1 MGGMDISSGA
11 HASHGGTVAAGVP
24 QSSAPTAV
32 FKEPVQSVYNG
43 YIQVQSGLVQD
54 SVAGVSGAATSMLKA
69 VQGDSMKMLPPKVAQ
84 QIWAL
89 AKAKD
94 LEAARA
100 AFKPLSE
107 SLIQY
112 LQEQKV
118 PAGTYHEVYCPMA
131 KASWLQ
137 TDKTVMNPYMGKE
150 MIHCGQ
156 IKS

>member
-1 MGGMDISSGA
+1 M
-11 HASHGGTVAAGVP
+11 AAEQVSTSP
-24 QSSAPTAV
+24 AV
-32 FKEPVQSVYNG
+32 FMQPVQSVYDG
-43 YIQVQSGLVQD
+43 YIKVHAALAQD
-54 SVAGVSGAATSMLKA
+54 SLEGVSTVAAAIAKA
-69 VQGDSMKMLPPKVAQ
+69 VQGDSMKMLPPKVGQ
-84 QIWAL
+84 QAEVL

-112 LQEQKV
+112 LKTQKI
-118 PAGTYHEVYCPMA
+118 PPGHYYEVYCSMA

-137 TDKTVMNPYMGKE
+137 PDKTIMNPYMGKA

-156 IKS
+156 IKT